1 MRLGHI
7 ACALWCFASAGVACD
22 TSSGGTADEAGA
34 GDAPA
39 ASDGASPPADAAH
52 DGGSLAPQDASH
64 PNDASLDSDAA
75 DGSTAARDASSE
87 SATDAVADVRASD
100 ASDASTMPDAGPPVD
115 GGVCNAVTNLGPSVA
130 EVRVAA
136 DAPAPQGGTLV
147 IGTYALTRWEVYTG
161 IGGLAGPTGNT
172 RKHTMQFGAS
182 TYEEVTA
189 DNGQGDEHFTRT
201 WATQGTFL
209 TSRQLCP
216 TIDNLGDDYTA
227 TPTTLTLQAS
237 GVVFTLT
244 RQ

>member
-1 MRLGHI
+1 M
-7 ACALWCFASAGVACD
+7 ACD
-22 TSSGGTADEAGA
+22 TSSAGTADDAGA

-39 ASDGASPPADAAH
+39 ASDGATPPADAAH
-52 DGGSLAPQDASH
+52 DGGSLGPQDASR
-64 PNDASLDSDAA
+64 PNDASLDSDAVDGSV
-75 DGSTAARDASSE
+75 DGSTAARDASSD
-87 SATDAVADVRASD
+87 SAADVVADVRVSD
-100 ASDASTMPDAGPPVD
+100 ASDASSSPDAGPPVD

-130 EVRVAA
+130 EVRIAA

-147 IGTYALTRWEVYTG
+147 IGMYALTRWEVYTG
-161 IGGLAGPTGNT
+161 IGGLAGATGNT
-172 RKHTMQFGAS
+172 RRHTMQFGAS

-201 WATQGTFL
+201 WATQGTFF

>member
-1 MRLGHI
+1 M
-7 ACALWCFASAGVACD
+7 ACVACLACD
-22 TSSGGTADEAGA
+22 TSSGGTTDDAGA
-34 GDAPA
+34 GDVLLARDA
-39 ASDGASPPADAAH
+39 ATSPADAARE
-52 DGGSLAPQDASH
+52 DSSFAGEDASH

-75 DGSTAARDASSE
+75 EGSTPPRDASSE
-87 SATDAVADVRASD
+87 GAADAVADVRASD
-100 ASDASTMPDAGPPVD
+100 ASDAGSMPDAGPPVD
-115 GGVCNAVTNLGPSVA
+115 GGACNAIANLGPSVA
-130 EVRVAA
+130 EVRIAA

-161 IGGLAGPTGNT
+161 IGGLAGATGNT
-172 RKHTMQFGAS
+172 RKHTMRFGAS

-201 WATQGTFL
+201 WATQGTFF